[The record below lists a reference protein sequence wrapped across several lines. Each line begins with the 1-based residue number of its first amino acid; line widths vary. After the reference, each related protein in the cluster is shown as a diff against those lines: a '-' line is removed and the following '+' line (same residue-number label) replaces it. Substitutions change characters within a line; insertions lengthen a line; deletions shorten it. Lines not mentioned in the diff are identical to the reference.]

1 MLRKLFGYSLSS
13 DRVECHL
20 CNCIRS
26 ILQPQG
32 FRPSLERIAR
42 ISIHVPGLTGL
53 TPGQLKGSSRSMS
66 LHESVYLCLSKLFG
80 CVGREDGIM
89 NWRFA
94 NCNELRIYTNIMN
107 ESNLLWS
114 LWRQVTT
121 WQIPL
126 DLDRWTRRTWGF
138 KNDPDWRQKSDEMM
152 ATVDVETLPQTALMK
167 SWNHREH
174 RTACLPRNVFKFFD
188 LFWMSLKIFEW
199 QLVWSG
205 LLVRFQ
211 VQMSVHDFDDVVC
224 RCLQYMKASDLG
236 RDAKKALVFSHQ
248 FLIILVK
255 RIF

>member
-1 MLRKLFGYSLSS
+1 M
-13 DRVECHL
+13 
-20 CNCIRS
+20 NI
-26 ILQPQG
+26 
-32 FRPSLERIAR
+32 
-42 ISIHVPGLTGL
+42 
-53 TPGQLKGSSRSMS
+53 
-66 LHESVYLCLSKLFG
+66 ES
-80 CVGREDGIM
+80 
-89 NWRFA
+89 
-94 NCNELRIYTNIMN
+94 T
-107 ESNLLWS
+107 LLWS
-114 LWRQVTT
+114 LWRLQVTA
-121 WQIPL
+121 WQIPC

-174 RTACLPRNVFKFFD
+174 RTACLPRNVFNFCD

-205 LLVRFQ
+205 LSVRFQ

-236 RDAKKALVFSHQ
+236 RDAKKALVFSHH

-255 RIF
+255 GIF